1 MEVTRNNTKG
11 REGEVSL
18 LDQKQY
24 QLADVNGT
32 KVPSDSSY
40 KMWSGELN
48 QRDFSLWFEF
58 SSREEKCK
66 KLQKNRLTPEFIVE
80 GKQGSAVPQVKS
92 GCNEIVYSTSM
103 EPTTSRYRFV
113 TNFR

>member
-48 QRDFSLWFEF
+48 QRDFSL
-58 SSREEKCK
+58 
-66 KLQKNRLTPEFIVE
+66 
-80 GKQGSAVPQVKS
+80 
-92 GCNEIVYSTSM
+92 
-103 EPTTSRYRFV
+103 
-113 TNFR
+113 